1 MPAFRILYVR
11 DGSGRP
17 ETITAAFEDLDQAM
31 NVFAARGLSILYIAE
46 QRRDARRLCSMVG
59 EAEHRAE
66 AAPARSSFPIRRY
79 SARALA

>member
-11 DGSGRP
+11 DGSGRS

-31 NVFAARGLSILYIAE
+31 NVFATRGFSILYITE
-46 QRRDARRLCSMVG
+46 QCREARRLDSMVG
-59 EAEHRAE
+59 EAERKAG
-66 AAPARSSFPIRRY
+66 AKPVRSSFPIRRY